1 MKVFINMKLPICTMH
16 VACSGLLSV
25 PMLEYFACVS
35 SLAKCGTEIYVMAFT
50 SDLAKAGSKN
60 YANMSV
66 KLTTDEIKQVCLC
79 GRKPVSK
86 RGDVWQ
92 FEISSFRFRTA
103 KCIRKCDIKEIAIRN
118 GGSDGWNI
126 ASIVTIIR
134 YENSYEVL
142 TANMNVNRWVDSN
155 QGDEF
160 LQYVLTNV

>member
-1 MKVFINMKLPICTMH
+1 MH

-25 PMLEYFACVS
+25 SMLEYFISLWACVS
-35 SLAKCGTEIYVMAFT
+35 SLAKCGTEIYVMAFS
-50 SDLAKAGSKN
+50 SDHAKAGSKN

-66 KLTTDEIKQVCLC
+66 KLTTNEIKQVCLC

-92 FEISSFRFRTA
+92 FEISSFRFKTD

-118 GGSDGWNI
+118 GGSDGWKI